1 MEYNKNKMYIKPQT
15 IDPEVCSILIFQKI
29 LIFQEKCLSCY
40 ILLTDQISYLIA
52 ITSRNIGQYVYYD
65 RLLTRL
71 RRHKIQN

>member
-1 MEYNKNKMYIKPQT
+1 MLNFNFSENFDFSRKMF
-15 IDPEVCSILIFQKI
+15 VS
-29 LIFQEKCLSCY
+29 Y